1 MREKNQTCPCHA
13 PVLPAGAPDAVGQRG
28 QCPEP
33 CVCNRQHIHSLRA
46 RASWTVCECQGTDR
60 STASLFFSSW
70 STCEMSFFFSR
81 CLYSLNH
88 PSCYLPKQ
96 NPNWFDK
103 LLALRLS
110 KQIHTVPPW
119 LLELPVLSA
128 FTHWRPN
135 AQALTF
141 PSLLLPLTGINA
153 VFTHPLYRNPF

>member
-1 MREKNQTCPCHA
+1 MLLFSLQALQMLWVREASVQSRVFVTGSTFTLWEPE
-13 PVLPAGAPDAVGQRG
+13 PAGPYVSAKAQTGA
-28 QCPEP
+28 
-33 CVCNRQHIHSLRA
+33 QHP
-46 RASWTVCECQGTDR
+46 
-60 STASLFFSSW
+60 FSSQAGQPVR
-70 STCEMSFFFSR
+70 CLFFFSR